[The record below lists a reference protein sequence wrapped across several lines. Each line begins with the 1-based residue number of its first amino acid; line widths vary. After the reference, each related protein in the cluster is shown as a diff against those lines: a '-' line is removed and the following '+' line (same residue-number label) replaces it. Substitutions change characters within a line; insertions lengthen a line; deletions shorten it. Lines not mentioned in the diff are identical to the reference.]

1 MTMLSNIPGY
11 PPAAVRNRSS
21 IANRSRAGRV
31 LVVRFKRLVDH
42 LVAAV
47 IARHERHA
55 AFVEL
60 RQLSDRELKDIGIR
74 RYQIGE
80 GHDDAAA
87 TRARLQGFDR
97 SRIARGERSP

>member
-11 PPAAVRNRSS
+11 PPAASRNRNSVGNRS
-21 IANRSRAGRV
+21 GPRYRSRAGRLV
-31 LVVRFKRLVDH
+31 VVRFKRFIDH

-60 RQLSDRELKDIGIR
+60 RRLSDRELKDIGIW

-80 GHDDAAA
+80 GFDDAAE
-87 TRARLQGFDR
+87 TRARLQIFDR
-97 SRIARGERSP
+97 

>member
-21 IANRSRAGRV
+21 IANRRRTGRL
-31 LVVRFKRLVDH
+31 LVVRFKRFIDR

-80 GHDDAAA
+80 GLNDAAE
-87 TRARLQGFDR
+87 TRARLQGFDL
-97 SRIARGERSP
+97 